1 MVVTREEVKH
11 LGWLAKLEI
20 SDAELQR
27 YTAQIEDIINYLNKL
42 DTIPLEQIKPIAVKK
57 KFSELRKDTPENRSE
72 EHTSELQSRQYLV
85 CRLLLEKK
93 KTKQKFHLSYLTT
106 LCSIR

>member
-27 YTAQIEDIINYLNKL
+27 YTTQIEGIINYLNKL

-57 KFSELRKDTPENRSE
+57 KFSELRKDTSENFE
-72 EHTSELQSRQYLV
+72 DEVLG
-85 CRLLLEKK
+85 
-93 KTKQKFHLSYLTT
+93 TT
-106 LCSIR
+106 YRKDGFVKGPRMV

>member
-27 YTAQIEDIINYLNKL
+27 YATQIEEIINYLNKL
-42 DTIPLEQIKPIAVKK
+42 DAIPLEQIKPIAVKK
-57 KFSELRKDTPENRSE
+57 KFSELRKDTPENFKEAVLGTGYRKDGFVKGP
-72 EHTSELQSRQYLV
+72 RMV
-85 CRLLLEKK
+85 
-93 KTKQKFHLSYLTT
+93 
-106 LCSIR
+106 